1 MWMLWFT
8 FKVIFETIPI
18 GWLCGGGGGPK
29 VIIKL
34 TQSSL
39 AEAWTELGKNSNS
52 TDKLNKIGTSIS
64 DMRKDCTCQRTRFDD
79 NKMSTFFPGSMAH
92 GVKSR
97 NYYSLGFCGQT

>member
-39 AEAWTELGKNSNS
+39 AEAWTELGK
-52 TDKLNKIGTSIS
+52 TQIP
-64 DMRKDCTCQRTRFDD
+64 RT
-79 NKMSTFFPGSMAH
+79 N
-92 GVKSR
+92 
-97 NYYSLGFCGQT
+97 

>member
-1 MWMLWFT
+1 MRMLWFT

-39 AEAWTELGKNSNS
+39 AGAWNIYIRHEKRLYLSAK
-52 TDKLNKIGTSIS
+52 
-64 DMRKDCTCQRTRFDD
+64 Q
-79 NKMSTFFPGSMAH
+79 
-92 GVKSR
+92 V
-97 NYYSLGFCGQT
+97 